1 AEGGRRDGAVA
12 GNQTGTSPSGNPKV
26 GTFTQTVATGLTGTD
41 SGNYTFAGFTST
53 ANYTINQLA
62 LNGAIGSASS
72 TYGSA
77 LTPGTASFTNVVG
90 TDVVSPT
97 GAVTVNTTGNST
109 SGNPKVGT
117 LTQTSTTRDASP

>member
-77 LTPGTASFTNVVG
+77 LTPGTASFTG
-90 TDVVSPT
+90 GGAAKGGGATGW
-97 GAVTVNTTGNST
+97 GAVN
-109 SGNPKVGT
+109 
-117 LTQTSTTRDASP
+117 AE